1 MRGTIKTA
9 LYALAALAATGCLP
23 APGPAAVDEAR
34 IAAADNEPGAWMT
47 HGRTYGEQ
55 RFSPLTQVS
64 TETVG
69 DLGLAW
75 SYEMQVGR
83 AASAT
88 PIVVDGVMYVTS
100 AWSIVYAL
108 DAVTGEELWVHD
120 PEVPRERG
128 RYACCD
134 VVNRGVAVWNG
145 RVFVGSIDGRLIA
158 LDAGSGEKVW
168 EVVTVDQS
176 RPYTITGAP
185 RAAQGLIF
193 IGNGGAEYGVRGY
206 VSAYDADTGDLVWRF
221 YTTPNPEGPDQAAS
235 DAVRDRALATW
246 NPDGAWRQSGGGGT
260 VWDAIVYDPEDQ
272 ALWIGVG
279 NGSPWNQQVRAPR
292 RGGTANDDNLFVA
305 SIVKLDAR
313 TGAYECHY
321 QANPGDTWDYTA
333 TQPIMLA
340 ELTIDGEAR
349 RVAMQA
355 PKNGFFYVLDRSD
368 CALISAD
375 PLIPMGPESQ
385 TPPGAP
391 VSWST
396 GAVDASGR
404 PIENPSARYQSG
416 TALVRPSPFGVHN
429 WHPWAMSPQTGL
441 VYIPIQETAMAFTAD
456 PRFQYREGFWN
467 TGTSAAPLPM
477 DPAVREFVAN
487 SMTGALIAW
496 DPVNRREVWR
506 QPLRGPWNGGA
517 LATAGRLVFQ
527 GTVDGHFVAYDAA
540 SGQELWR
547 YATQA
552 ATLAGPIS
560 YEVDGVQY
568 VAVTAGYGT
577 VFFLNAGIAAPAE
590 GNALNSRVNV
600 FRIGGE
606 ASLPPLDLPPL
617 AMAEPPQVTASPQTI
632 AMGQGLYDAHCA
644 VCHGV
649 GAITGGVL
657 PDVRRSLS
665 LSDRDQWRAVVHG
678 GREALGMP
686 DFSPWVG
693 GQEAEAI
700 RLYVALEAQTLYA
713 QTLNAEQLRAPS
725 RRP

>member
-1 MRGTIKTA
+1 MRVTRK
-9 LYALAALAATGCLP
+9 AALAAMAALAMAACPP
-23 APGPAAVDEAR
+23 AEPGPAAGDEAR
-34 IAAADNEPGAWMT
+34 IVAADDEPGNWMS

-64 TETVG
+64 AETVG

-108 DAVTGEELWVHD
+108 DAATGEELWVYD

-128 RYACCD
+128 QYACCD
-134 VVNRGVAVWNG
+134 VVNRGVAVWDG
-145 RVFVGSIDGRLIA
+145 RVYVGTIDGRLVAI
-158 LDAGSGEKVW
+158 DAGTGEEAW
-168 EVVTVDQS
+168 DVVTVDQG

-206 VSAYDADTGDLVWRF
+206 VSAYDAETGNLVWRF
-221 YTTPNPEGPDQAAS
+221 YTTPNPDGPDQAAS

-260 VWDAIVYDPEDQ
+260 VWDAIVYDPENE

-292 RGGTANDDNLFVA
+292 RGGDANDDNLFVT

-313 TGAYECHY
+313 TGEYQCHY

-340 ELTIDGEAR
+340 ELTIEGQPR
-349 RVAMQA
+349 QVAMQA

-368 CALISAD
+368 CGLISAT
-375 PLIPMGPESQ
+375 PLIPMAPESA

-391 VSWST
+391 ISWST
-396 GAVDASGR
+396 GQVDANGR
-404 PIENPSARYQSG
+404 PIENPTARFESG
-416 TALVRPSPFGVHN
+416 TALVRPSSFGVHN

-441 VYIPIQETAMAFTAD
+441 VYIPIQDSVMDFTTD
-456 PRFQYREGFWN
+456 PGFVYREGRWN
-467 TGTSAAPLPM
+467 TGTVHAALPM
-477 DPAVREFVAN
+477 DGPTRDFLAN
-487 SMTGALIAW
+487 SLTGALIAW
-496 DPVNRREVWR
+496 DPVNRREAWR
-506 QPLRGPWNGGA
+506 APLSGAWNGGA
-517 LATAGRLVFQ
+517 LATAGGLVFQ

-540 SGQELWR
+540 TGQELWR

-577 VFFLNAGIAAPAE
+577 VFFLNAGFAAPTE

-600 FRIGGE
+600 FRIGGT
-606 ASLPPLDLPPL
+606 ATLPPLDLQPLVMAAPPTL
-617 AMAEPPQVTASPQTI
+617 NVSAQTI
-632 AMGQGLYDAHCA
+632 AAGQNLYNVHCA
-644 VCHGV
+644 VCHGAGTV
-649 GAITGGVL
+649 TGGVL
-657 PDVRRSLS
+657 PDIRRSTVLA
-665 LSDRDQWRAVVHG
+665 DQDQWRGVVHG
-678 GREALGMP
+678 GRETLGMP
-686 DFSPWVG
+686 NFSRWLS

-700 RLYVALEAQTLYA
+700 RAYVAAEAQMLYA
-713 QTLNAEQLRAPS
+713 AQQQQ
-725 RRP
+725 RPAQP